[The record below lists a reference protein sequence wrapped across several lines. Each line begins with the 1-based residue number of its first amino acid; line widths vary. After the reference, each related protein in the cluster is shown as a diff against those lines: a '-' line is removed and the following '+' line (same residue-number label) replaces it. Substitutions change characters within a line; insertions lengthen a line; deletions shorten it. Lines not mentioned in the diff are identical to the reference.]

1 MEVMMPKT
9 ETNIEQR
16 TFKLDSNI
24 EIREEGEGKRL
35 KGHAAVFN
43 EWANI
48 GGWFEERI
56 IPGAFKDSIKEDDVR
71 ALFNHDANFVLG
83 RNTAGTLSMAEDK
96 TGLAVDIDP
105 PDTQFASD
113 LMTSIGRGDINQM
126 SFAFRVIEE
135 KWIAGEDKELDKRE
149 IIKAQLFDVSPVTY
163 PAYTG
168 TDIALASRS
177 KAIGNKETKSNSLS
191 RADLNV
197 RKLDILKRR

>member
-1 MEVMMPKT
+1 MPKT